1 MAALEYLHWGHWA
14 EGMCE
19 SKIGPVCRKSRTAL
33 QQTKLMKV
41 KVKFQKN
48 FVIANERT
56 WHNLELRC
64 LRNRVEI
71 FVLQI

>member
-19 SKIGPVCRKSRTAL
+19 SKIGPVESRTAL

-48 FVIANERT
+48 FVIRNHIANERT
-56 WHNLELRC
+56 
-64 LRNRVEI
+64 
-71 FVLQI
+71 